1 MVVVVII
8 MSKDYVHGY
17 SKEEANRLVDQANTL
32 DNILHEG
39 TKYSAGSNVLEAGC
53 GVGAQTIRLA
63 KSSPDAEITSIDI
76 SEDSIMQAKELVEQ
90 NGFSNIEFQRADLL
104 NLPFEDETF
113 DHIFVCFVLEHLQI
127 LYETFATK
135 SALKTYDTGIS

>member
-32 DNILHEG
+32 ANILHEG

-76 SEDSIMQAKELVEQ
+76 SEDSIKH
-90 NGFSNIEFQRADLL
+90 SN
-104 NLPFEDETF
+104 
-113 DHIFVCFVLEHLQI
+113 
-127 LYETFATK
+127 TK
-135 SALKTYDTGIS
+135 HSKIYDF

>member
-1 MVVVVII
+1 

-32 DNILHEG
+32 VNILHEG
-39 TKYSAGSNVLEAGC
+39 TKYPAGSKVLEAGC

-76 SEDSIMQAKELVEQ
+76 SEDSIKHSNTKCLMHQ
-90 NGFSNIEFQRADLL
+90 NWKF
-104 NLPFEDETF
+104 
-113 DHIFVCFVLEHLQI
+113 
-127 LYETFATK
+127 
-135 SALKTYDTGIS
+135 